1 MTDNISVPAAQT
13 NVEKPATAPAAPVTV
28 AAPTQAPNTNAP
40 AQPAPAA
47 PVVAVAVPVAPNP
60 TVTPPTTQ
68 SPVAQPSPA
77 AAPVVAKPVV
87 EEEEEEEILKP
98 DELSMLKAR
107 ASLMGIAFSN
117 NIGLDALKQ
126 KIAEKVNGEAKP
138 ELPEEDEEPVDER
151 SPVELAKPA
160 PTLRQRLLQ
169 DNMRL
174 IRVRITCLDPKK
186 KDLPG
191 EIITVANRYIGTVR
205 KFVPFGEVT
214 EGGYHIP
221 YVIFKML
228 KKRKFLNIRVRPNP
242 KGGQDIVESKYVP
255 EFAIEE
261 LPQLTAVELERLA
274 RAQIAAGSV
283 EAGGVQ

>member
-1 MTDNISVPAAQT
+1 MSENEAPANTSVPAAQT
-13 NVEKPATAPAAPVTV
+13 NVEKPAPVV
-28 AAPTQAPNTNAP
+28 NTPAP
-40 AQPAPAA
+40 AQPAVQ
-47 PVVAVAVPVAPNP
+47 PVSSPTVAPNP

-68 SPVAQPSPA
+68 SPVAQPSAGP
-77 AAPVVAKPVV
+77 APVVEKPVV
-87 EEEEEEEILKP
+87 EEPEEQKP
-98 DELSMLKAR
+98 TELDMLKTR
-107 ASLMGIAFSN
+107 ANLMGISYSN

-126 KIAEKVNGEAKP
+126 KIADKINGEKQQEKNETPADDD
-138 ELPEEDEEPVDER
+138 ENLPET
-151 SPVELAKPA
+151 SPTNLGKPA
-160 PTLRQRLLQ
+160 QTLRQRLLQ

-214 EGGYHIP
+214 EGGYHVP
-221 YVIFKML
+221 YVIYKML

-242 KGGQDIVESKYVP
+242 NGGQDIVESRYVP

-261 LPQLTAVELERLA
+261 LPQLTPVELERLA

>member
-1 MTDNISVPAAQT
+1 MTDTPSVPAAQT
-13 NVEKPATAPAAPVTV
+13 IVEK
-28 AAPTQAPNTNAP
+28 P
-40 AQPAPAA
+40 AQPAPAVNTPAPAPA
-47 PVVAVAVPVAPNP
+47 PVVAQPAQVAPVASVASVAPNP

-77 AAPVVAKPVV
+77 VAPVVAKPVIG
-87 EEEEEEEILKP
+87 EELEEPKP

-126 KIAEKVNGEAKP
+126 KIAEKVSGETAAAAAAQA
-138 ELPEEDEEPVDER
+138 EPEEDDEPVDER
-151 SPVELAKPA
+151 SPVQLAKPA

-261 LPQLTAVELERLA
+261 LPQLTPIELERLA

>member
-40 AQPAPAA
+40 AQP
-47 PVVAVAVPVAPNP
+47 
-60 TVTPPTTQ
+60 
-68 SPVAQPSPA
+68 SPA

-87 EEEEEEEILKP
+87 EEDEEEELKP

-126 KIAEKVNGEAKP
+126 KIADKVNGETTTQA
-138 ELPEEDEEPVDER
+138 EPEEDEEPVDER

-261 LPQLTAVELERLA
+261 LPQLTGIELERLA

>member
-1 MTDNISVPAAQT
+1 MTDITAPATSSVPAAQT
-13 NVEKPATAPAAPVTV
+13 NVEKPAQPAPAV
-28 AAPTQAPNTNAP
+28 NTPAP
-40 AQPAPAA
+40 AQPAAQPVPA
-47 PVVAVAVPVAPNP
+47 VAVAPVAPNP

-77 AAPVVAKPVV
+77 TPPVVAKPVV
-87 EEEEEEEILKP
+87 EEPLEEPKP

-107 ASLMGIAFSN
+107 ATLMGIQYSN

-126 KIAEKVNGEAKP
+126 KIAAKVNGEA
-138 ELPEEDEEPVDER
+138 EAQEPEEDEEPVDER
-151 SPVELAKPA
+151 SPAELAKPA

-174 IRVRITCLDPKK
+174 VRVRITNLDPKK

-205 KFVPFGEVT
+205 KFVPYGEVT

-261 LPQLTAVELERLA
+261 LPQLTESELDRLA

-283 EAGGVQ
+283 EAGN

>member
-1 MTDNISVPAAQT
+1 MTDTTPATSVPAAQT
-13 NVEKPATAPAAPVTV
+13 NVEKPAVATPV
-28 AAPTQAPNTNAP
+28 AANPPT
-40 AQPAPAA
+40 A
-47 PVVAVAVPVAPNP
+47 PVVAAPVATNAQSTQATVQAAP
-60 TVTPPTTQ
+60 T
-68 SPVAQPSPA
+68 

-87 EEEEEEEILKP
+87 EAEPEEAKP
-98 DELSMLKAR
+98 DELSMLKSR
-107 ASLMGIAFSN
+107 ATLMGIAFSN
-117 NIGLDALKQ
+117 NIGLEALKQ
-126 KIAEKVNGEAKP
+126 KIADKVNGETQSQSQDD
-138 ELPEEDEEPVDER
+138 EDEEPVDER
-151 SPVELAKPA
+151 SPAELAKPA

-191 EIITVANRYIGTVR
+191 EVITVANRFIGTVR

-242 KGGQDIVESKYVP
+242 KGGQDLIESKYVP

-261 LPQLTAVELERLA
+261 LPQLTTGELNRLA
-274 RAQIAAGSV
+274 SAQIAAGSV
-283 EAGGVQ
+283 EAGSTN

>member
-1 MTDNISVPAAQT
+1 
-13 NVEKPATAPAAPVTV
+13 
-28 AAPTQAPNTNAP
+28 
-40 AQPAPAA
+40 
-47 PVVAVAVPVAPNP
+47 
-60 TVTPPTTQ
+60 
-68 SPVAQPSPA
+68 
-77 AAPVVAKPVV
+77 
-87 EEEEEEEILKP
+87 
-98 DELSMLKAR
+98 MLKAR

-126 KIAEKVNGEAKP
+126 KIAEKVSGETAAAAAQA
-138 ELPEEDEEPVDER
+138 EPEEDDEPVDER
-151 SPVELAKPA
+151 SPVQLAKPA

-261 LPQLTAVELERLA
+261 LPQLTGIELERLA

>member
-1 MTDNISVPAAQT
+1 MSENEAPANTSVPAAQT
-13 NVEKPATAPAAPVTV
+13 NVEKPAPVATAAPVSSAAFQTANPAPVATVAPAATV
-28 AAPTQAPNTNAP
+28 Q
-40 AQPAPAA
+40 
-47 PVVAVAVPVAPNP
+47 
-60 TVTPPTTQ
+60 
-68 SPVAQPSPA
+68 PVAQPAAQPITEPA
-77 AAPVVAKPVV
+77 EL
-87 EEEEEEEILKP
+87 EEPKP

-107 ASLMGIAFSN
+107 ATLMGITYSN

-126 KIAEKVNGEAKP
+126 KITEKISGETKTEEP
-138 ELPEEDEEPVDER
+138 EPEDEIEVVDER
-151 SPVELAKPA
+151 SAEALAKPA
-160 PTLRQRLLQ
+160 LTLRQRLMQ

-174 IRVRITCLDPKK
+174 IRVRITNLDPKK

-191 EIITVANRYIGTVR
+191 EIITVANRFIGTVR
-205 KFVPFGEVT
+205 KFVPYGEVT
-214 EGGYHIP
+214 EGGYHVP

-242 KGGQDIVESKYVP
+242 KGGQDIIESKYVP

-261 LPQLTAVELERLA
+261 LPQLTPVELERLA

>member
-1 MTDNISVPAAQT
+1 MSDTPNASVPAAQT
-13 NVEKPATAPAAPVTV
+13 NVEKPA
-28 AAPTQAPNTNAP
+28 
-40 AQPAPAA
+40 QPAPAVNTPASATPA
-47 PVVAVAVPVAPNP
+47 PVVAQPAVQPAPVAPVTATAPNP
-60 TVTPPTTQ
+60 QVTPPTTQ

-77 AAPVVAKPVV
+77 TPPVVAKPV
-87 EEEEEEEILKP
+87 EEEEVLEQKP
-98 DELSMLKAR
+98 DELAMLKAR
-107 ASLMGIAFSN
+107 ANLMGIQYSN
-117 NIGLDALKQ
+117 NIGLDALKA
-126 KIAEKVNGEAKP
+126 KIAAKVNGETEAEKP
-138 ELPEEDEEPVDER
+138 AEGEPVDER
-151 SPVELAKPA
+151 SPAELAKPA

-174 IRVRITCLDPKK
+174 VRVRITNLDPKK

-205 KFVPFGEVT
+205 KFVPYGEVT

-261 LPQLTAVELERLA
+261 LPQLTESELDRLA

-283 EAGGVQ
+283 EAGN

>member
-13 NVEKPATAPAAPVTV
+13 IVEKPATAPAAP
-28 AAPTQAPNTNAP
+28 
-40 AQPAPAA
+40 AA
-47 PVVAVAVPVAPNP
+47 PVVAAVVAPVAPNP

-77 AAPVVAKPVV
+77 VAPVVAKPVV
-87 EEEEEEEILKP
+87 EEDEEEELKP

-126 KIAEKVNGEAKP
+126 KIAEKVSGETAAAAAQA
-138 ELPEEDEEPVDER
+138 EPEEDDEPVDER
-151 SPVELAKPA
+151 SPVQLAKPA

-261 LPQLTAVELERLA
+261 LPQLTGIELERLA